1 MYNQQDKT
9 PLPHEAYI
17 LAPVLSMEK
26 HKTWRQKGPG
36 FWVGSAPTLAG
47 SSCQNYYAFYVLS
60 GTHSAASLTSLTGA
74 KIKKKIAILVWWLKA
89 QVSES
94 KGSRYKSQFCH
105 APWASFMTCLRLSF
119 LTRKIDKIMYI
130 S

>member
-1 MYNQQDKT
+1 MYNQQDKN

-17 LAPVLSMEK
+17 LEPVLSVEK

-36 FWVGSAPTLAG
+36 FWVGLALTLAR

-60 GTHSAASLTSLTGA
+60 GTHSAASLTSLTDA

-94 KGSRYKSQFCH
+94 KGSRFKSQFCH
-105 APWASFMTCLRLSF
+105 TPWASFMTCLSLSF
-119 LTRKIDKIMYI
+119 LTRKIDKRMYI